1 MILQD
6 IYKLLEGVEV
16 HGKELF
22 AYAVVVAEAYADA
35 PMVEDEAVDAWKQII
50 QSNERLAKRAFRK
63 LDVEYVDKDPY
74 DNVNDVIADI
84 TINNHLYVYK
94 TTSEDSHPSW
104 SAHENNVFRAI
115 HDALSHAGG
124 NAKSFQKFLKR
135 YAIKSSKDKRIRK
148 FASLSHNFTVRG
160 EMNSYNAHRQM
171 VPPDL
176 AGVLFTE
183 IVGQICT
190 YFVTGDYTN
199 NKVAILEG
207 FDYVKIGKVYGSR
220 ATRMQEVLNDF
231 NDPDLLY
238 VQTKVNGIKLYKNK
252 IRWKMLSK
260 GTGAGKIT

>member
-1 MILQD
+1 M
-6 IYKLLEGVEV
+6 KLSEIHELTEGVEV
-16 HGKELF
+16 HGKNLF
-22 AYAVVVAEAYADA
+22 AYAVVVAEAYAEA
-35 PMVEDEAVDAWKQII
+35 PMVEDRAVDAWRKII
-50 QSNERLAKRAFRK
+50 QSNEKLAKRAFRT
-63 LDVEYVDKDPY
+63 LDVEYVVDDPY

-94 TTSEDSHPSW
+94 TPSEDSHPNW

-124 NAKSFQKFLKR
+124 NSKSFQKFLKR

-148 FASLSHNFTVRG
+148 FKALSHNFTVRG

-171 VPPDL
+171 IPPDL

-199 NKVAILEG
+199 NKVAILDG
-207 FDYVKIGKVYGSR
+207 FDYTHIGTVYGKR
-220 ATRMQEVLNDF
+220 KIRMAEILDEFENDEL
-231 NDPDLLY
+231 PY
-238 VQTKVNGIKLYKNK
+238 IQTKVDGIKLHKNK
-252 IRWKMLSK
+252 IRWKMLSH